1 MSVGSKKESETDSLK
16 KYQDFYY
23 ADLKQGLIRIKA
35 SGSMYRCPFCHG
47 RSGKEDFQFKELLRH
62 ASGAGRSSQSWTI
75 KERAK
80 HLALERYMNKYFCL
94 EDQPQ
99 PVRKEQR
106 DDRGQPQPVHK
117 GQCYDRD
124 QSQAICKEQRY
135 DCDRPQT
142 VCKEKRYD
150 CKQPQLVHKEQHYDR
165 DRPQSVFKEQNYDC
179 DRPQSDCK
187 QQHYDHDQPQS
198 VHKEEGYDR
207 DQPQPVHKEQYYDRD
222 QPQPKDQP
230 QLVHKEQHYDCDR
243 PQSVRKEQHY
253 NRDRPQ
259 FFRKEEVY
267 DHDQPQPVHK
277 EQYYDRDQP
286 QLKGQLEVRNHFLPE
301 DQPQV
306 VQKEQHYDRDRPQS
320 VRKEESHDHD
330 QPQPIHKEQ
339 YYDRDQPQPK
349 DQLEVRNHFLPE
361 DQPQVVQK
369 EQHYDRDRPQSVRKV
384 QHYDRDRPQFVHK
397 EERYDHDQ
405 PQPVHKD
412 QYYDRDQPQPKDQ
425 LKVRNPFL
433 PEDQPQPICKEQ
445 CYDRDQLF
453 VWPWMAIVAN
463 IQTEIHAGRRVGESG
478 SKLRDEFMRQGFNP
492 LKVHPLWN
500 RFGHSGYAVVEFNK
514 DWDGF
519 RNALMFEN
527 SFEVDHQGKK
537 DYNVS
542 RDRGKK
548 LYGWVARDD
557 DYNSKSVFGDYLR
570 KNGDL
575 KTVSGKEAEDNSKA
589 LRLVSNLTNTLENK
603 NLHLKEITHKVLE
616 TNASLNNMME
626 QMDETVK
633 IYNDNIRRMQ
643 QDARDHLEHI
653 VSEHEKVKLQL
664 KDQKKELQQREHQLL
679 DREAQNDNE
688 RRKLYQEKKMN
699 ERATLE
705 QKKAEDEVLLLAG
718 EQQKEKEK
726 LHKKIIELEQKLDA
740 RQALELE
747 IERLKGSLE
756 VMKHMGEDGDD
767 DAKKKMDQIQQD
779 LNEKEEEF
787 EYFQNINQNLII
799 KERRTNDEVQDARKE
814 LIHVY
819 GGSSTRAFIG
829 VKRMGDLDSKPFC
842 TAIKL
847 KYAKEEAD
855 EKAVELCSEW
865 EDKLRDPSWHPFRII
880 EDDGG
885 QAKEIIDEN
894 DEMLKNLRNEY
905 GDEVYKAVVT
915 ALMEMN
921 EYNPSGRYTVLEL
934 WNFKEGRKATLK
946 EGAAHILKQWKL
958 HKRRK
963 S

>member
-1 MSVGSKKESETDSLK
+1 MVCRIREPNAFFTTKPSSSNRLSFPPCKTFIPASLSHLKQRRIAVNYHHCSLSVDSSPHLVLLHRGSVVDWNTSEWVIEGWSEFMSFLSYSWFKMSVGSKKESETDSLK
-16 KYQDFYY
+16 KYQDLYY

-106 DDRGQPQPVHK
+106 DDRGQPQPVDK
-117 GQCYDRD
+117 EQCYDRD
-124 QSQAICKEQRY
+124 QSQAICKEKRY
-135 DCDRPQT
+135 DCDQPQT
-142 VCKEKRYD
+142 VCKEKCYD
-150 CKQPQLVHKEQHYDR
+150 RKQPQLVHKEQHYDR
-165 DRPQSVFKEQNYDC
+165 DRPQSV
-179 DRPQSDCK
+179 R
-187 QQHYDHDQPQS
+187 
-198 VHKEEGYDR
+198 
-207 DQPQPVHKEQYYDRD
+207 
-222 QPQPKDQP
+222 
-230 QLVHKEQHYDCDR
+230 KEQHYDCDR

-253 NRDRPQ
+253 DRDQPQ
-259 FFRKEEVY
+259 SVHKEEVY
-267 DHDQPQPVHK
+267 DRDQPQPVHK
-277 EQYYDRDQP
+277 EQYYD
-286 QLKGQLEVRNHFLPE
+286 
-301 DQPQV
+301 
-306 VQKEQHYDRDRPQS
+306 
-320 VRKEESHDHD
+320 
-330 QPQPIHKEQ
+330 
-339 YYDRDQPQPK
+339 
-349 DQLEVRNHFLPE
+349 
-361 DQPQVVQK
+361 
-369 EQHYDRDRPQSVRKV
+369 
-384 QHYDRDRPQFVHK
+384 
-397 EERYDHDQ
+397 
-405 PQPVHKD
+405 
-412 QYYDRDQPQPKDQ
+412 Q

-433 PEDQPQPICKEQ
+433 SEDQPQPIRKEQ

-575 KTVSGKEAEDNSKA
+575 KTVLGKEAEDNSKA

-626 QMDETVK
+626 QMDETAK
-633 IYNDNIRRMQ
+633 IYNEKIRRMQ

-963 S
+963 N

>member
-124 QSQAICKEQRY
+124 QSQAICKEKRY

-179 DRPQSDCK
+179 DRPQSVRK
-187 QQHYDHDQPQS
+187 EQHYDHDQPQS

-222 QPQPKDQP
+222 QPRPKDQP

-633 IYNDNIRRMQ
+633 IYNDSKI
-643 QDARDHLEHI
+643 AFSWYLSI
-653 VSEHEKVKLQL
+653 LCA
-664 KDQKKELQQREHQLL
+664 QR
-679 DREAQNDNE
+679 
-688 RRKLYQEKKMN
+688 
-699 ERATLE
+699 
-705 QKKAEDEVLLLAG
+705 LASW
-718 EQQKEKEK
+718 
-726 LHKKIIELEQKLDA
+726 LFYLSIA
-740 RQALELE
+740 
-747 IERLKGSLE
+747 
-756 VMKHMGEDGDD
+756 
-767 DAKKKMDQIQQD
+767 
-779 LNEKEEEF
+779 
-787 EYFQNINQNLII
+787 YFL
-799 KERRTNDEVQDARKE
+799 
-814 LIHVY
+814 
-819 GGSSTRAFIG
+819 FISP
-829 VKRMGDLDSKPFC
+829 L
-842 TAIKL
+842 
-847 KYAKEEAD
+847 
-855 EKAVELCSEW
+855 
-865 EDKLRDPSWHPFRII
+865 
-880 EDDGG
+880 
-885 QAKEIIDEN
+885 
-894 DEMLKNLRNEY
+894 
-905 GDEVYKAVVT
+905 
-915 ALMEMN
+915 
-921 EYNPSGRYTVLEL
+921 
-934 WNFKEGRKATLK
+934 
-946 EGAAHILKQWKL
+946 
-958 HKRRK
+958 
-963 S
+963 

>member
-106 DDRGQPQPVHK
+106 DDCGQPQPVNK
-117 GQCYDRD
+117 EQCYDRD

-150 CKQPQLVHKEQHYDR
+150 RKQPQLVHKEQHYDR
-165 DRPQSVFKEQNYDC
+165 DRPQSV
-179 DRPQSDCK
+179 R
-187 QQHYDHDQPQS
+187 
-198 VHKEEGYDR
+198 
-207 DQPQPVHKEQYYDRD
+207 
-222 QPQPKDQP
+222 
-230 QLVHKEQHYDCDR
+230 KEQHYDCDR
-243 PQSVRKEQHY
+243 PQFVHKEQHY
-253 NRDRPQ
+253 DRDRPQ
-259 FFRKEEVY
+259 FVRKEEVY

-286 QLKGQLEVRNHFLPE
+286 QLKGQLKVRNHFLPE
-301 DQPQV
+301 DQPQLIQKEQHYDRDRPQSV
-306 VQKEQHYDRDRPQS
+306 RKEQHYDRDRPQS
-320 VRKEESHDHD
+320 VRKEESHD
-330 QPQPIHKEQ
+330 
-339 YYDRDQPQPK
+339 
-349 DQLEVRNHFLPE
+349 
-361 DQPQVVQK
+361 
-369 EQHYDRDRPQSVRKV
+369 
-384 QHYDRDRPQFVHK
+384 
-397 EERYDHDQ
+397 Q
-405 PQPVHKD
+405 PQPVHKE

-433 PEDQPQPICKEQ
+433 SEDQPQPIRKEQ

-548 LYGWVARDD
+548 LHGWVARDD

-626 QMDETVK
+626 QMDETAK
-633 IYNDNIRRMQ
+633 IYNEKIRRMQ

-767 DAKKKMDQIQQD
+767 DTKKKMDQIQQD